1 MEYIAFQQN
10 MDSLLRNKIRVGAL
24 VTDRRTSID
33 RHMRDDLKD
42 IHHYFDLWHL
52 KKCNVFYNLF
62 YANLKNLQNLFEN
75 LFMFYQK
82 FIKFSQKSQRKVVVK
97 L

>member
-1 MEYIAFQQN
+1 MEYIAFQQS

-62 YANLKNLQNLFEN
+62 YANLKNFNFN
-75 LFMFYQK
+75 QK